1 MALGRS
7 NLSNLWRRLLL
18 TSRWPA
24 ALVAATCAI
33 AAGSGEAR
41 AQAAATKV
49 SGTGKGI
56 VGTALL
62 GGEVVMIG
70 MGAFG
75 VEATWPYLVFG
86 GAGMVAGGVGGWAI
100 ESAGPPAELP
110 VYLLAG
116 GMALV
121 IPTVVVVLNATAYNP
136 PEVDTEEPIKNEP
149 APEAPKAEGTF
160 KITSSNVRL
169 RRRAAPPP
177 RPALGLLDIDPQR
190 VALGLPAPEI
200 RPLFTQDELFRF
212 GVTQGQEYRFPIV
225 RATF

>member
-7 NLSNLWRRLLL
+7 NRSNLWKRLPLAA
-18 TSRWPA
+18 A
-24 ALVAATCAI
+24 ALAAATCAL

-41 AQAAATKV
+41 AQEAATKV
-49 SGTGKGI
+49 SGSGKGI
-56 VGTALL
+56 VGMSLL
-62 GGEVVMIG
+62 GGEAVMIG

-100 ESAGPPAELP
+100 EGAGPPAELP

-136 PEVDTEEPIKNEP
+136 PEVDTEEPLKNEP
-149 APEAPKAEGTF
+149 APEAPRAEGTF
-160 KITSSNVRL
+160 KLSSSNKL
-169 RRRAAPPP
+169 RRRSAPPP

-200 RPLFTQDELFRF
+200 RPLFTQDELSRF

>member
-7 NLSNLWRRLLL
+7 NRSNLWKRLPLA
-18 TSRWPA
+18 TA
-24 ALVAATCAI
+24 ALAAATCAL

-41 AQAAATKV
+41 AQQATASKV
-49 SGTGKGI
+49 SGSGKGI

-75 VEATWPYLVFG
+75 VEATWPYLAFG
-86 GAGMVAGGVGGWAI
+86 GAGMVAGGLGGWAI
-100 ESAGPPAELP
+100 EGAAPPAEVP

-116 GMALV
+116 GLALV
-121 IPTVVVVLNATAYNP
+121 IPTVVVVLNATTYNP
-136 PEVDTEEPIKNEP
+136 PEVDTEEPIQNQP
-149 APEAPKAEGTF
+149 APEAPQADGSF
-160 KITSSNVRL
+160 KLTSSSVRL
-169 RRRAAPPP
+169 RRRSPPPP

-212 GVTQGQEYRFPIV
+212 GVAQGQEYRFPIV